1 MGVRKQRSEKKGGED
16 VRVKTIYVSDRD
28 EEFWKKLQEQ
38 AEEERRS
45 VSFVVNILVRDYIR
59 KGRHDDHKEGGTQE

>member
-1 MGVRKQRSEKKGGED
+1 MGVRKQRKKGGED

-28 EEFWKKLQEQ
+28 EHFWKKLQEQ

-45 VSFVVNILVRDYIR
+45 VSFLINILVRDYIR
-59 KGRHDDHKEGGTQE
+59 KGRQSSDSEEGGAQE

>member
-1 MGVRKQRSEKKGGED
+1 M
-16 VRVKTIYVSDRD
+16 RVKTIYVSDRD

-59 KGRHDDHKEGGTQE
+59 KGRQNIDDHTEGGAQK